1 MDSGSVP
8 LFNLST
14 VLERAGALLPK
25 FRAAI
30 GDISPEA
37 GFGGVW
43 ESEMLLFCAAIEPYA
58 PKQIL
63 ESGRGRGKSTLIL
76 ARCFP
81 EAQIISVELDPHS
94 PNAPVAEAKLK
105 PYGNVK
111 LLCGDSRKLLP
122 GYLQKGDAVL
132 LDGPKD
138 FRAVRLAMELLRTGK
153 PCTVFVHDL
162 PAGSPARNFIASHWP
177 GAFFADEPSLQR
189 FRALDDKR
197 DPFLDSR
204 LRRYGIFACLPAGL
218 PEPFWRLRLKLF
230 LARIAFALR
239 SRRSAP

>member
-122 GYLQKGDAVL
+122 ECPQRAMRCCSMAQKTSVRSGWRWSCCAL
-132 LDGPKD
+132 EN
-138 FRAVRLAMELLRTGK
+138 RARFL
-153 PCTVFVHDL
+153 CTTS
-162 PAGSPARNFIASHWP
+162 PQGRQRETSSPAI
-177 GAFFADEPSLQR
+177 GLEPSLPTNHR
-189 FRALDDKR
+189 C
-197 DPFLDSR
+197 S
-204 LRRYGIFACLPAGL
+204 
-218 PEPFWRLRLKLF
+218 
-230 LARIAFALR
+230 AFARWMIKETLFSTAGSDATEFSPAYRPGYR
-239 SRRSAP
+239 SRSGACA